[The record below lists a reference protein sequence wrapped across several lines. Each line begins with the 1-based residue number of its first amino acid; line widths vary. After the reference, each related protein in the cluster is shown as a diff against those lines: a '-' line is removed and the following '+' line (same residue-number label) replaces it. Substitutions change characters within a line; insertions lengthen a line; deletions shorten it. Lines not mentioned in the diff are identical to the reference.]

1 MVWKA
6 SEAFSSVEISTT
18 SRQILASG
26 GSGKIQFQHA
36 YASYQVPSSSAKA
49 SSSKSPPPP
58 AQAVTIFTPQVT
70 EFIDYIFYWTKATW
84 VPTQVLSLFSADQ
97 LKEVVGPSL
106 PSAEFGSDHLP
117 VMAVFSK

>member
-1 MVWKA
+1 MLEK
-6 SEAFSSVEISTT
+6 VEQYGLESFGGIFVCGDFNDVAT
-18 SRQILASG
+18 SPAVQAMLASG

-70 EFIDYIFYWTKATW
+70 EFIDYIFY
-84 VPTQVLSLFSADQ
+84 
-97 LKEVVGPSL
+97 
-106 PSAEFGSDHLP
+106 
-117 VMAVFSK
+117 